1 MAYNFKSIADV
12 EVVAKPAESANVLI
26 EENGVIKKA
35 PKDEIGA
42 KEEWDLDLSIT
53 LTNDSEGN
61 ISHEYVVSNK
71 KSFEEI
77 KNKIVNG
84 LPLNN
89 KIAVAFYSSNS
100 GIPFYTMSNMWY
112 GYYPAGSEGSD
123 SPEYIYFEIDIGFY
137 IVVLL
142 LNPDDTVVDD
152 T

>member
-1 MAYNFKSIADV
+1 MADFKRLSDV
-12 EVVAKPAESANVLI
+12 EVVAEPAESANVLI

-35 PKDEIGA
+35 PKDEFGA

-61 ISHEYVVSNK
+61 TSHEYVVSNK

-89 KIAVAFYSSNS
+89 KIVAACYFSDS
-100 GIPFYTMSNMWY
+100 GVPFYTKPYMMYW
-112 GYYPAGSEGSD
+112 YYPAGSVGNDTED
-123 SPEYIYFEIDIGFY
+123 ICFEINVDGY
-137 IVVLL
+137 IVCLL
-142 LNPDDTVVDD
+142 LNPDGTVVDD